1 MVAKIS
7 LGKSIY
13 GALSY
18 NAEKIN
24 KEKGRVLDTNKIYN
38 DGSGNIDIHR
48 AFEDFKRWMPQ
59 HTRAEKTMMHIS
71 LNPHPDDVL
80 SEMQYTQLAHEY
92 MEKMGFSEMPY
103 LIVKHEDIDRH
114 HIHIVAL
121 RVRPDGSCISD
132 KNNFYRSK
140 EITREL
146 ERKYGLH
153 TAERQKITP
162 DMPIKKID
170 LAGDIKRQVAN
181 TVKMVGMRYK
191 FQTIG
196 EYNAILGLYN
206 VRCEQTDGRVN
217 GREYHGLV
225 YFATDDSGKTIAS
238 PFKAS
243 RLGKFA
249 SRTAIDGR
257 MERAKDKI
265 DIRPTKQAISEAMAE
280 SSGKEDFIA
289 NLKERNID
297 LILRYTDAGR
307 IYGAT
312 FIDHNTETVLNGSRL
327 GKEFSANSLEKW
339 FTAGEKPVIH
349 TSEPKAQQGQTPQDT
364 QSVPDATQPQQGD
377 NQFQSGNTQ
386 TGNTQSGSPNSGQN
400 TTGGSGSGTSQ
411 SQPFSQPQSRTRQNN
426 SSTYDDAPTLPG
438 LDLFQT
444 GPGFDPQEE
453 AFYREM
459 QRRKRKKRR
468 GPKL

>member
-7 LGKSIY
+7 LGSSLY
-13 GALSY
+13 GAIVY
-18 NAEKIN
+18 NGEKIN

-71 LNPHPDDVL
+71 LNPHPDDHL

-170 LAGDIKRQVAN
+170 PSGDIKRQVAN

-206 VRCEQTDGRVN
+206 IRCEQTDGRVN

-225 YFATDDSGKTIAS
+225 YFATDDNGKTIAS

-265 DIRPTKQAISEAMAE
+265 DIRTTKQAVSEAMAE
-280 SSGKEDFIA
+280 SSGKDDFIA
-289 NLKERNID
+289 KLKDRNID
-297 LILRYTDAGR
+297 LILRYTDTGR

-312 FIDHNTETVLNGSRL
+312 FIDHNTKTVLNGSRL

-339 FTAGEKPVIH
+339 FTAGEKPSVI
-349 TSEPKAQQGQTPQDT
+349 PLAPDVLQPQPQPDT
-364 QSVPDATQPQQGD
+364 QHAQSD
-377 NQFQSGNTQ
+377 NRQSQSGNTQ
-386 TGNTQSGSPNSGQN
+386 SDTADSGQS
-400 TTGGSGSGTSQ
+400 TTGGGSATSQ
-411 SQPFSQPQSRTRQNN
+411 SPPFSQPQSRTRQNN
-426 SSTYDDAPTLPG
+426 SSAYDDAPTLPG

-459 QRRKRKKRR
+459 QRRRKKKRR

>member
-59 HTRAEKTMMHIS
+59 STRAEKTMMHIS
-71 LNPHPDDVL
+71 LNPHPDDRL

-103 LIVKHEDIDRH
+103 LIVKHEDIERH

-170 LAGDIKRQVAN
+170 PSGDIKRQVAN

-196 EYNAILGLYN
+196 EYNAILGLCN

-257 MERAKDKI
+257 MERAKEKI
-265 DIRPTKQAISEAMAE
+265 DIKPTKKVVSEAMAK
-280 SSGKEDFIA
+280 SSGKDDFIA
-289 NLKERNID
+289 QLKEKNID
-297 LILRYTDAGR
+297 LLLRYTDTGR

-312 FIDHNTETVLNGSRL
+312 FIDHNTMTVINGSRL

-339 FTAGEKPVIH
+339 FTAGEKPSVI
-349 TSEPKAQQGQTPQDT
+349 PIALDVQQE
-364 QSVPDATQPQQGD
+364 QPQPDTRQPQPD
-377 NQFQSGNTQ
+377 NSQSQSGNTQ
-386 TGNTQSGSPNSGQN
+386 SGTQNSGQS
-400 TTGGSGSGTSQ
+400 TTGGGSATSQ
-411 SQPFSQPQSRTRQNN
+411 SQPFSQPQSQTRQNN
-426 SSTYDDAPTLPG
+426 SSPYDDAPTLPG

>member
-7 LGKSIY
+7 LGSSLY
-13 GALSY
+13 GAIVY
-18 NAEKIN
+18 NGEKIN

-162 DMPIKKID
+162 DMSIKKID
-170 LAGDIKRQVAN
+170 PSGDIKRQVAN

-206 VRCEQTDGRVN
+206 IRCEQTDGRVN

-225 YFATDDSGKTIAS
+225 YFATDDNGKTIAS

-265 DIRPTKQAISEAMAE
+265 DIRPTKQAVSEAMAE
-280 SSGKEDFIA
+280 SSGKDDFIA
-289 NLKERNID
+289 KLKERNID
-297 LILRYTDAGR
+297 LILRYTDTGR

-312 FIDHNTETVLNGSRL
+312 FIDHNTGTVLNGSRL

-339 FTAGEKPVIH
+339 FSAGEKPAAHDV
-349 TSEPKAQQGQTPQDT
+349 QQEQPQPDMQSTPDTRQPPQDN
-364 QSVPDATQPQQGD
+364 S
-377 NQFQSGNTQ
+377 QSGNS
-386 TGNTQSGSPNSGQN
+386 QSSTTNGGQSATSGR
-400 TTGGSGSGTSQ
+400 GSGTS
-411 SQPFSQPQSRTRQNN
+411 PSQPQSQKQQNN
-426 SSTYDDAPTLPG
+426 SSAYDDAPTLPG

-459 QRRKRKKRR
+459 QRRRKKKCR

>member
-7 LGKSIY
+7 LGSSLY
-13 GALSY
+13 GAIVY
-18 NAEKIN
+18 NGEKIN

-71 LNPHPDDVL
+71 LNPHPDDRL

-92 MEKMGFSEMPY
+92 MEKMGFAEMPY
-103 LIVKHEDIDRH
+103 IIVKHEDIDRH

-146 ERKYGLH
+146 EKKYGLH

-170 LAGDIKRQVAN
+170 PSGDIKRQVAN

-206 VRCEQTDGRVN
+206 IRCEQTDGRVN

-225 YFATDDSGKTIAS
+225 YFATDDNGNTIAS

-265 DIRPTKQAISEAMAE
+265 DIRPTKQAVSEAMAE
-280 SSGKEDFIA
+280 SSGKDDFIA
-289 NLKERNID
+289 KLKERNID
-297 LILRYTDAGR
+297 LILRYTDNGR

-312 FIDHNTETVLNGSRL
+312 FIDHNTRTVLNGSRL

-339 FTAGEKPVIH
+339 FTVGENPSVIPV
-349 TSEPKAQQGQTPQDT
+349 A
-364 QSVPDATQPQQGD
+364 PDVQPEQPQPDTRQSQSD
-377 NQFQSGNTQ
+377 NRQSQSGNTQ
-386 TGNTQSGSPNSGQN
+386 TGTADSGQS
-400 TTGGSGSGTSQ
+400 TTGGGSATSQ

-426 SSTYDDAPTLPG
+426 SSAYDDTPTLPG

-444 GPGFDPQEE
+444 GPGFDAQEE

>member
-59 HTRAEKTMMHIS
+59 STRAEKTMMHIS
-71 LNPHPDDVL
+71 LNPHPDDRL

-103 LIVKHEDIDRH
+103 LIVKHEDIERH

-170 LAGDIKRQVAN
+170 PSGDIKRQVAN

-257 MERAKDKI
+257 MERAKEKI
-265 DIRPTKQAISEAMAE
+265 DIKPTKKVVSEAMAK
-280 SSGKEDFIA
+280 SSGKDDFIA
-289 NLKERNID
+289 QLKEKNID
-297 LILRYTDAGR
+297 LLLRYTDTGR

-312 FIDHNTETVLNGSRL
+312 FIDHNTMTVINGSRL

-339 FTAGEKPVIH
+339 FTAGEKPSVI
-349 TSEPKAQQGQTPQDT
+349 PIALDVQQE
-364 QSVPDATQPQQGD
+364 QPQPDTRQPQPD
-377 NQFQSGNTQ
+377 NSQSQSGNTQ
-386 TGNTQSGSPNSGQN
+386 SGTQNSGQS
-400 TTGGSGSGTSQ
+400 TTGGGSATSQ
-411 SQPFSQPQSRTRQNN
+411 SQPFSQPQSQTRQNN
-426 SSTYDDAPTLPG
+426 SSPYDDAPILPG

-459 QRRKRKKRR
+459 QRRRKKKRR

>member
-7 LGKSIY
+7 LGSSLY
-13 GALSY
+13 GAIVY
-18 NAEKIN
+18 NGVKIN

-71 LNPHPDDVL
+71 LNPHPDDRL

-92 MEKMGFSEMPY
+92 MEKMGFAEMPY
-103 LIVKHEDIDRH
+103 IIVKHEDIDRH

-146 ERKYGLH
+146 EKKYGLH

-170 LAGDIKRQVAN
+170 PSGDIKRQVAN

-206 VRCEQTDGRVN
+206 IRCEQTDGRVN

-225 YFATDDSGKTIAS
+225 YFATDDNGKTIAS

-265 DIRPTKQAISEAMAE
+265 DIRATKQAVSEAMAE
-280 SSGKEDFIA
+280 SSGKDDFIA
-289 NLKERNID
+289 KLKERDID
-297 LILRYTDAGR
+297 LILRYTDTGR

-312 FIDHNTETVLNGSRL
+312 FIDHNTGTVLNGSRL

-339 FTAGEKPVIH
+339 FTAGEKPSVI
-349 TSEPKAQQGQTPQDT
+349 PVAPDVQQE
-364 QSVPDATQPQQGD
+364 QPQPD
-377 NQFQSGNTQ
+377 TRQSQSGHSQSQTGNTQ
-386 TGNTQSGSPNSGQN
+386 TGTADSGQS
-400 TTGGSGSGTSQ
+400 TTGGGSTTSQ
-411 SQPFSQPQSRTRQNN
+411 SQPFSQPQSQTRQNN
-426 SSTYDDAPTLPG
+426 SSSYDDAPTLPG

-459 QRRKRKKRR
+459 QRRRKKKRR